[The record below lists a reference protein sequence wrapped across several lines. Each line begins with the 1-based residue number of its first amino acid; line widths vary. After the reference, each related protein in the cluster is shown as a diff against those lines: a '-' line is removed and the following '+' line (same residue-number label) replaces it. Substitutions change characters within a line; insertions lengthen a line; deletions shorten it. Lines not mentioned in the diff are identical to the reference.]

1 MRKLNLLLIGFV
13 LLLLTS
19 CGRMPIKKYYVL
31 KYEPDNIINRISST
45 PYPFTIRVKDF
56 DIEKVYENS
65 RIVYSTSAYE
75 LQYYYYRLWA
85 VKPAK
90 MFTDVLSKHVSKLNL
105 VNNVTRRLDEGS
117 RPDFEISGRIEAI
130 EEFNTDDE
138 WFGHIALRL
147 SLSRVSNGEIL
158 YQKNF
163 DKRKRVAKH
172 SPEYVVRTLSELT
185 DFIISEAISDIDP
198 ILNDEML
205 KVNGKLENE
214 ENIDG

>member
-1 MRKLNLLLIGFV
+1 MRKILFIMIGISI
-13 LLLLTS
+13 LLLLS

-31 KYEPDNIINRISST
+31 KYEPDPIAERLSET
-45 PYPFTIRVKDF
+45 PYPFTVRIKDF
-56 DIEKVYENS
+56 DIEKVYEGS

-90 MFTDVLSKHVSKLNL
+90 MFTDVLAKHISKVAL
-105 VNNVTRRLDEGS
+105 VNNVTRRLDQGA

-130 EEFNTDDE
+130 EEFNSDEE
-138 WFGHIALRL
+138 WFGHIAIRFVMK
-147 SLSRVSNGEIL
+147 RIDNGEIV
-158 YQKNF
+158 YQKSF

-185 DFIISEAISDIDP
+185 DYIISQAVSEIDP
-198 ILNDEML
+198 ILNEELKRKNEMA
-205 KVNGKLENE
+205 KVEK
-214 ENIDG
+214 